1 MGWIQSLARIVGAGI
16 PFGGVAVQISAELES
31 REFQRRLQEIED
43 PISVLHPDVRAVSQ
57 LIYERL
63 STTNRVP
70 IELSETEQ
78 AKYVRPLAV
87 LEAKSLIDGAHAIG
101 SPFALH
107 FWLRNPTYVL
117 YMAALYEDA
126 DLMERLVE
134 RVDQWPRGTWLNG
147 VALAEELTLPIRTVK
162 AVLELYVSRGFGL
175 MSGENGTVSYL
186 ARA

>member
-43 PISVLHPDVRAVSQ
+43 PISGLHPDVRAVSE

-63 STTNRVP
+63 SAANSTN
-70 IELSETEQ
+70 IDLSETEQ
-78 AKYVRPLAV
+78 TEYARPLAA
-87 LEAKSLIDGAHAIG
+87 LQARGLIDGTHAMG

-107 FWLRNPTYVL
+107 FWLRSPTYVL

-126 DLMERLVE
+126 DLMERLIE

-147 VALAEELTLPIRTVK
+147 VALAEELTLPVRTVR

-175 MSGENGTVSYL
+175 MSGENGTVNYL